1 MTFPDFVGLAI
12 ADFHDHFRTFVGLM
26 YSILT
31 SMTFPDFVGLVIA
44 DFNDFPGL
52 CRTGYC
58 CLLGLFRTLSGWLLL
73 TSMTFPDFVGLVVAF
88 PGWRGPCGVNDDAD
102 MAVRL
107 RWG

>member
-1 MTFPDFVGLAI
+1 M
-12 ADFHDHFRTFVGLM
+12 
-26 YSILT
+26 LT

-58 CLLGLFRTLSGWLLL
+58 CLLGLF
-73 TSMTFPDFVGLVVAF
+73 VGLVVAF